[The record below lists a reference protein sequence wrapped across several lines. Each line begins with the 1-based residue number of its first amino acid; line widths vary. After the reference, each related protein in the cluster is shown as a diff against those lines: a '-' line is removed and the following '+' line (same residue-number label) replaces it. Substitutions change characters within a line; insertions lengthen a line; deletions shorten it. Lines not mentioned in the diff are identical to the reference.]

1 MRAPKIANHGRN
13 QTVSEEALE
22 EAICNQE
29 HPFPGLSSLL
39 LLLSEVLL
47 YVAAAEGRAEESD
60 YSNNLGNEIRGC
72 GGMCASGKVEG
83 EQCSTV
89 QRSAVQC
96 RPWARARAQL
106 LEDAQVD
113 LWERCR
119 RKGVGYPRVAGR
131 KWSVGAGWTCNE
143 RATVLYALYIGA
155 CVRACARECACV
167 L

>member
-22 EAICNQE
+22 EAICIQE

-39 LLLSEVLL
+39 LLLSEDLL

-60 YSNNLGNEIRGC
+60 YSNNLGSEIRG

-96 RPWARARAQL
+96 ST
-106 LEDAQVD
+106 
-113 LWERCR
+113 
-119 RKGVGYPRVAGR
+119 RVMA
-131 KWSVGAGWTCNE
+131 W
-143 RATVLYALYIGA
+143 L
-155 CVRACARECACV
+155 
-167 L
+167 